1 MSRKCHFKNCH
12 GSNENAERLAGNVLR
27 VVEPLS
33 TARWADT
40 VSIMESQS
48 YCQNVHN
55 VQTPQPPPAPRAL
68 RWLVVGVVASII
80 LLIALPIVMMIDQAG
95 LRAAIEEDTGGS
107 LDPEWK
113 DWVLVATIVY
123 AVVLHLV
130 DVALLLWL
138 VPKVLRGRNW
148 ARITLTVYLIVAT
161 YFSLYSATQGTMFLW
176 AVIPTD
182 ILHVLMI
189 GLLWIPA
196 SVRRYFQSQ
205 RSMPRQL

>member
-1 MSRKCHFKNCH
+1 MSCRLQFKNCH
-12 GSNENAERLAGNVLR
+12 AETLNDEPLAGNELR
-27 VVEPLS
+27 FADPLS
-33 TARWADT
+33 TARLATT

-48 YCQNVHN
+48 YYQNKHN
-55 VQTPQPPPAPRAL
+55 TQAQHPPPAPRAL

-80 LLIALPIVMMIDQAG
+80 LLIALPIVMMVDQAG

-161 YFSLYSATQGTMFLW
+161 YFSLYSATQGAMFLW

-189 GLLWIPA
+189 GLLWIPS
-196 SVRRYFQSQ
+196 SVRRYFG
-205 RSMPRQL
+205 P

>member
-1 MSRKCHFKNCH
+1 MP
-12 GSNENAERLAGNVLR
+12 SNHCRRAAASDT
-27 VVEPLS
+27 LS
-33 TARWADT
+33 F
-40 VSIMESQS
+40 MESQAYHHIS
-48 YCQNVHN
+48 DSAHS
-55 VQTPQPPPAPRAL
+55 PPARRAPRAL
-68 RWLVVGVVASII
+68 QWLVAGIVASIA
-80 LLIALPIVMMIDQAG
+80 LLIALPIVMMIDQDG
-95 LRAAIEEDTGGS
+95 LRAAIDNDTGGE

-148 ARITLTVYLIVAT
+148 ARITLTIYLVVAT
-161 YFSLYSATQGTMFLW
+161 FFSLYSATQGTMFLW

-189 GLLWIPA
+189 ALLWMPA
-196 SVRRYFQSQ
+196 SVRRYFTDQ
-205 RSMPRQL
+205 RSPAEQQ

>member
-1 MSRKCHFKNCH
+1 
-12 GSNENAERLAGNVLR
+12 
-27 VVEPLS
+27 
-33 TARWADT
+33 
-40 VSIMESQS
+40 MEAQS
-48 YCQNVHN
+48 YYQSGGNAH
-55 VQTPQPPPAPRAL
+55 THHPPPTPRAL

-95 LRAAIEEDTGGS
+95 LRAAIEEDTRGS
-107 LDPEWK
+107 LDPKWK

-138 VPKVLRGRNW
+138 IPKVLRGRNR
-148 ARITLTVYLIVAT
+148 ARITLTVYLILAT
-161 YFSLYSATQGTMFLW
+161 YFSLYSATQGAMFLW

-189 GLLWIPA
+189 GLLWIPT
-196 SVRRYFQSQ
+196 SVRRYFQLQ
-205 RSMPRQL
+205 RSTAHQL